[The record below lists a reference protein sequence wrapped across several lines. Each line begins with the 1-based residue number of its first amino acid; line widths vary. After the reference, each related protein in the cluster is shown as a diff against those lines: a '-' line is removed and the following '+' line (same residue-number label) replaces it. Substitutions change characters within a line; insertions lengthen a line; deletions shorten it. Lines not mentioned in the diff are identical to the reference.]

1 MSEFN
6 EKVDL
11 MKMLR
16 DGRVLY
22 PLTDLN
28 GDLSGVAGWK
38 KEPGNPVYSVWGAGF
53 YGNVKTEKDTLI
65 FTEGVAEVQQAQ
77 RNGYDHVIGI
87 MAVDLDAL
95 FSEGVLKQIAEMK
108 KNVILSFG
116 QDNMGKEAADRLA
129 RRMRAAGIPVSIHV
143 YQPGNPKDQLGFL
156 NR

>member
-22 PLTDLN
+22 PLTDWN
-28 GDLSGVAGWK
+28 GKLSGVAGWK
-38 KEPGNPVYSVWGAGF
+38 KEAGKPVFSMWGAGF

-65 FTEGVAEVQQAQ
+65 FAEGVTEVQQAQ
-77 RNGYDHVIGI
+77 RDGHDNVIGI
-87 MAVDLDAL
+87 MASDYDAL
-95 FSEGVLKQIAEMK
+95 FSEETLKQIAGTK
-108 KNVILSFG
+108 KPVILSFG
-116 QDNMGKEAADRLA
+116 QDNMGKEAADLLA
-129 RRMRAAGIPVSIHV
+129 QRMRAAGINVSVHV
-143 YQPGNPKDQLGFL
+143 YQPGTTKDPLDFL